1 MAKKDRIG
9 DTEIGSSM
17 RIQNRQTALAPK
29 LMNSLRL
36 ALTVGFFSLISS
48 ALAGTGPE
56 LKSGPAPTED
66 ENKNSTELFEYN
78 TLYTGKSDFKDYGG
92 RFGDGDS
99 LYNLINYA
107 HRFHVTGNWYFRAGV
122 EYERF
127 DFSGTDNGLPNHLQ
141 TIHALLAYEYIF
153 KDHAG
158 AGVEIDPGP
167 YFENDITG
175 K

>member
-1 MAKKDRIG
+1 
-9 DTEIGSSM
+9 
-17 RIQNRQTALAPK
+17 
-29 LMNSLRL
+29 MNNLRL
-36 ALTVGFFSLISS
+36 ALTVGFISILS
-48 ALAGTGPE
+48 PVLAGTGLE
-56 LKSGPAPTED
+56 LQRGPSPTED
-66 ENKNSTELFEYN
+66 ENKNSTELFEYE
-78 TLYTGKSDFKDYGG
+78 TVYTGKSDFKDYRGI
-92 RFGDGDS
+92 FGDGDS

-158 AGVEIDPGP
+158 AGLEIDPGP

-175 K
+175 KSIDVPWKEK